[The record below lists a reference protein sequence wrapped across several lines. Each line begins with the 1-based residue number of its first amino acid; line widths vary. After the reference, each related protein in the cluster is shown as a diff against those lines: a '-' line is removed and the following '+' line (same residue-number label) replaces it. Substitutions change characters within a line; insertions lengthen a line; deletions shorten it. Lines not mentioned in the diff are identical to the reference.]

1 MFIMCYLGSCI
12 MSFLLQFS
20 MGDPISKFSIFT
32 RSKCKQCQK
41 TLQWWMVLPIWSYI
55 FLRGKCHY
63 CQKAIPKYLWV
74 GECLGSVVSFF
85 ILSRHFEIYW
95 FYLYFLIL
103 VFLSLG
109 LIDIQYFIVPH
120 RLLALLLLLTLV
132 LMPQFL
138 KFSLAKLLLISIL
151 FLIGI
156 LFQRFIGFGDIK
168 LFIIISFIF
177 PMHFSIYV
185 IWLTFPI
192 ALLTYPIFYFGFHYK
207 NTIPLVPSIVI
218 AFSIVAYMYPVLNIW
233 FGGL

>member
-1 MFIMCYLGSCI
+1 

-20 MGDPISKFSIFT
+20 IGDPLSKFSIFT

-109 LIDIQYFIVPH
+109 LIDIKYFIGPH

-138 KFSLAKLLLISIL
+138 KFSLAKLLLIS
-151 FLIGI
+151 
-156 LFQRFIGFGDIK
+156 
-168 LFIIISFIF
+168 
-177 PMHFSIYV
+177 
-185 IWLTFPI
+185 T
-192 ALLTYPIFYFGFHYK
+192 
-207 NTIPLVPSIVI
+207 
-218 AFSIVAYMYPVLNIW
+218 
-233 FGGL
+233 

>member
-1 MFIMCYLGSCI
+1 
-12 MSFLLQFS
+12 
-20 MGDPISKFSIFT
+20 
-32 RSKCKQCQK
+32 
-41 TLQWWMVLPIWSYI
+41 MVLPIWSFI

-63 CQKAIPKYLWV
+63 CQRAIPKYLWV

-85 ILSRHFEIYW
+85 ILSGHFEIYW

-103 VFLSLG
+103 IFLSLS

-138 KFSLAKLLLISIL
+138 NFSFAKFLLISIL

-156 LFQRFIGFGDIK
+156 LSQRFIGFGDIK

-177 PMHFSIYV
+177 PIHFSIYV

-192 ALLTYPIFYFGFHYK
+192 ALLTYPVFYFVFRYK
-207 NTIPLVPSIVI
+207 RTIPLVPSIVI
-218 AFSIVAYMYPVLNIW
+218 SFFIVAYMYPVLNIW
-233 FGGL
+233 FGGI